1 MSINISGGGGGG
13 AIDGITG
20 LEQSLANAGT
30 GVPAT
35 LADVLAL
42 DPVVCFTPESGFY
55 SDTAGTTEQTTDA
68 GTVKCW
74 KDASAN
80 LNHATNA
87 TGLALSTGVAGGCSA
102 LNVNGTAQKLVTG
115 SAVFDSSFDAG
126 FTYFCVYYSATNSSN
141 KIVWSSAD
149 SRLYHARTSTT
160 FGPVMSAGSNIP
172 ETVPEDIANNSVTVP
187 KPGIQIECFRY
198 KGPSVVMDYFFN
210 GRYKAHTSA
219 ASASNPSIAGALHIG
234 GIGSGT
240 GFQWPGQIMAIVIF
254 ASQLTGPQIQI
265 VNDYLAGVCK
275 IGTKPQ
281 VRVIG
286 TSIEAGSGCSR
297 QSSPT
302 GEALHGKTDPVS
314 QLKDLYPHDDVRFV
328 MDAYAGRTLAQ
339 IASEL
344 AVQNQ
349 AFFTPSSN
357 QKQIV
362 IVNGFTN
369 TLATNILTEWN
380 LETPTSY
387 TSYAAICQTLKDQ
400 GWIVGAATGLP
411 RADIASDRIGKFYR
425 AYQRINQLI
434 KQNYHTFAHF
444 LVDLAADPRI
454 GFPGCESDTAYYNA
468 DLVHLN
474 DGGAAVEAA
483 IIKRELDKLFASAP
497 PKMYLSKSVAGSAN
511 VTLTPAEYATVLA
524 GGAVKFTGTLTGN
537 INVYLPL
544 PVKGCSA
551 LFDNSTSGAFTLT
564 LIGATGT
571 GYAITQGKKARA
583 YTDGTNWYQET
594 AEL

>member
-1 MSINISGGGGGG
+1 MGNINGRVS
-13 AIDGITG
+13 AASTIDGIPG
-20 LEQSLANAGT
+20 LEQALADAGT
-30 GVPAT
+30 GTPAT
-35 LADVLAL
+35 LAQVLAL
-42 DPVVCFTPESGFY
+42 SPKVLFTPESGFY

-68 GTVKCW
+68 GSVKCW
-74 KDASAN
+74 KDASSN
-80 LNHATNA
+80 LNHAVNA

-102 LNVNGTAQKLVTG
+102 LNVNGTAQKLITG
-115 SAVFDSSFDAG
+115 SAVFDATFDTG
-126 FTYFCVYYSATNSSN
+126 FTYFCVYHSTTNSSN

-149 SRLYHARTSTT
+149 SRLYHARTATN
-160 FGPVMSAGSNIP
+160 FGPVMSAGSNISVG
-172 ETVPEDIANNSVTVP
+172 VPDDVANNSLAYV

-198 KGPSVVMDYFFN
+198 KGVSVKMDYFFN
-210 GRYKAHTSA
+210 GRYLENNSN
-219 ASASNPSIAGALHIG
+219 ASASTPSIVGALHIG

-240 GFQWPGQIMAIVIF
+240 GFQWPGQIMAIAIF
-254 ASQLTGPQIQI
+254 ASQLTDAQIQL

-281 VRVIG
+281 VRVVG
-286 TSIEAGSGCSR
+286 TSIEAGSGCTR
-297 QSSPT
+297 VSSPT
-302 GEALHGKTDPVS
+302 GEALNGKTDPVS
-314 QLKDLYPHDDVRFV
+314 QLKDLYANTDVKIV
-328 MDAYAGRTLAQ
+328 MDAQAGRTLAQ
-339 IASEL
+339 ITSQLEI
-344 AVQNQ
+344 QNQ
-349 AFFTPSSN
+349 AFFNPSSN
-357 QKQIV
+357 QKQII

-380 LETPTSY
+380 LATPTSY

-434 KQNYHTFAHF
+434 RQNYHTFAHF
-444 LVDLAADPRI
+444 LVDLGADPRI
-454 GFPGCESDTAYYNA
+454 GLPGCEADTAYYNA

-474 DGGAAVEAA
+474 NGGAAVEAD
-483 IIKRELDKLFASAP
+483 IIKRELDKIFASAP
-497 PKMYLSKSVAGSAN
+497 AKMYLSKSVAGSAN

-524 GGAVKFTGTLTGN
+524 GGTLNLTGVLTGN

-551 LFDNSTSGAFTLT
+551 MFNNATTGAFTLT

-571 GYAITQGKKARA
+571 GYVITQAKKARA
-583 YTDGTNWYQET
+583 YCDGVNWYQET